1 MDGRCLYKAK
11 RMDNREWMEGYLIK
25 VNKNFFIC
33 EHPYQCM
40 SEYSSVDGQFYGFG
54 GFKMINLSTIC
65 QYTGLIDKN
74 SKKIWENDFIRDEE
88 GNIGIVKFGQYNN
101 YHIGFFVE
109 WIEKEMEC
117 YRTDLGYWALKGE
130 VAGNI
135 FDNPGLLEGGIE

>member
-1 MDGRCLYKAK
+1 MEDRYLYKAK
-11 RMDNREWMEGYLIK
+11 RIDNGEWEIGSLAVLPNGDYEICNKCKNPPDSDPMWNNSLITHK
-25 VNKNFFIC
+25 ID
-33 EHPYQCM
+33 
-40 SEYSSVDGQFYGFG
+40 S
-54 GFKMINLSTIC
+54 STIC
-65 QYTGLIDKN
+65 QCTGLTDKN
-74 SKKIWENDFIRDEE
+74 AKKIWENDFIRDEE

-135 FDNPGLLEGGIE
+135 FDNPELLEGGTE